1 MGLLS
6 LLVIAA
12 VLFGTVK
19 LIGGTQNNSQRAQ
32 IDGANLDDALADAR
46 RWVDRLGHQVL
57 TISGTDAASTQ
68 AMADASERY
77 NAANSAL
84 TQATTV
90 RQAQLARESAL
101 EGLYYVDAA
110 REILGLAPGP
120 QLPEL
125 EAQRAAGR
133 VTEPRT
139 AEFDGQTIQA
149 SPNASAQTPHYY
161 PGGTVAGRPVPAG
174 WYSTAWWAPAAMTGV
189 WAASS
194 MMFYSA
200 MFAGMA
206 GVASTEQFAA
216 GGFDGEPGADAAD
229 FEGAGEL
236 GDAGADG
243 ADMGGDA
250 GSDGFFGS
258 GGDGGGGLFGDFGGD
273 GGGFDFDFF

>member
-1 MGLLS
+1 ME
-6 LLVIAA
+6 LVILLA
-12 VLFGTVK
+12 VGALLLGAIK
-19 LIGGTQNNSQRAQ
+19 AIGNTQKKGQH
-32 IDGANLDDALADAR
+32 ANLDDELADAR
-46 RWVDRLGHQVL
+46 RWIDRLGHQVL
-57 TISGTDAASTQ
+57 TISGTDTASTQ

-77 NAANSAL
+77 NAAHSAL

-101 EGLYYVDAA
+101 EGLYYVNAA

-125 EAQRAAGR
+125 EAQRQAGR

-149 SPNASAQTPHYY
+149 SPYASSQTPHYY
-161 PGGTVAGRPVPAG
+161 PGGAVAGRPVPAG

-206 GVASTEQFAA
+206 GTPSADQFAA
-216 GGFDGEPGADAAD
+216 GDVSNADELGGAD
-229 FEGAGEL
+229 
-236 GDAGADG
+236 
-243 ADMGGDA
+243 
-250 GSDGFFGS
+250 S
-258 GGDGGGGLFGDFGGD
+258 GGEDLGGFGDFGDFGGGD
-273 GGGFDFDFF
+273 GFDFF

>member
-1 MGLLS
+1 MDTNGHRLGGADVGLLS
-6 LLVIAA
+6 LLLIAVI
-12 VLFGTVK
+12 LFGTVK
-19 LIGGTQNNSQRAQ
+19 VIGGTQNNSQRAQ
-32 IDGANLDDALADAR
+32 VGGANLQDALADAR

-110 REILGLAPGP
+110 REIIGLAPGP

-125 EAQRAAGR
+125 EAQRQAGR
-133 VTEPRT
+133 VTEPRS
-139 AEFDGQTIQA
+139 AEFDGQTVQA
-149 SPNASAQTPHYY
+149 SPHASEQTPHYY
-161 PGGTVAGRPVPAG
+161 PGGAVAGRPVPAG

-194 MMFYSA
+194 MMFYST

-206 GVASTEQFAA
+206 SVASADQFAA
-216 GGFDGEPGADAAD
+216 GDFGGAGDAGDAGD
-229 FEGAGEL
+229 MGEL
-236 GDAGADG
+236 GDGG
-243 ADMGGDA
+243 DMGDM
-250 GSDGFFGS
+250 
-258 GGDGGGGLFGDFGGD
+258 GGDGGGFFGDLGGD

>member
-6 LLVIAA
+6 LLLIGAA
-12 VLFGTVK
+12 LFGVVK
-19 LIGGTQNNSQRAQ
+19 LIGSSQNNSQRAQ
-32 IDGANLDDALADAR
+32 LDGANLDDALADAR

-57 TISGTDAASTQ
+57 TISGTDTASTQ

-84 TQATTV
+84 TQARTV

-101 EGLYYVDAA
+101 EGLHYVNAA

-125 EAQRAAGR
+125 EAQRQAGR
-133 VTEPRT
+133 VTEART

-149 SPNASAQTPHYY
+149 SPHATDQTPHYY
-161 PGGTVAGRPVPAG
+161 PGGAVAGRPVPAG
-174 WYSTAWWAPAAMTGV
+174 WYSTAWWAPAAMTGM

-206 GVASTEQFAA
+206 GTPSADQFAA
-216 GGFDGEPGADAAD
+216 GDFGDA
-229 FEGAGEL
+229 GAGDMGDM
-236 GDAGADG
+236 GDAGADMG
-243 ADMGGDA
+243 DAGGDMGGDD
-250 GSDGFFGS
+250 GGFF
-258 GGDGGGGLFGDFGGD
+258 GGDGGGLFGGDGGGLFD
-273 GGGFDFDFF
+273 GGGFDFDF

>member
-6 LLVIAA
+6 LLLIAVI
-12 VLFGTVK
+12 LFGTVK
-19 LIGGTQNNSQRAQ
+19 LVGGTQNNSQRAQ
-32 IDGANLDDALADAR
+32 LDGANLEDALADAR

-161 PGGTVAGRPVPAG
+161 PGGAVAGRPVPAG
-174 WYSTAWWAPAAMTGV
+174 WYSAAWWAPAAMTGV

-206 GVASTEQFAA
+206 GAASADQFAA
-216 GGFDGEPGADAAD
+216 GGFDGADLGEAGDMGADAA
-229 FEGAGEL
+229 
-236 GDAGADG
+236 
-243 ADMGGDA
+243 GGD
-250 GSDGFFGS
+250 GD
-258 GGDGGGGLFGDFGGD
+258 GGDGGGLFGGDGDGGDGGGLFGGD